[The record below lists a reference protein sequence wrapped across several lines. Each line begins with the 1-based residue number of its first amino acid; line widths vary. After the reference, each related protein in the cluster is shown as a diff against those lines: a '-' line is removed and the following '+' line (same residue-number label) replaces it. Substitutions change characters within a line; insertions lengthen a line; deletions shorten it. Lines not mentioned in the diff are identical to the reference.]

1 MMAWLVVVLMV
12 VGLWAQPARDCGF
25 ALMVVQN
32 GLDAFAA
39 GVAQIGPYT
48 EADSYLLGGLD
59 YIEGY
64 CGVRVDPQ
72 IFRRW

>member
-1 MMAWLVVVLMV
+1 MLLAGLLLAL
-12 VGLWAQPARDCGF
+12 GLWAQPTRDCGF

-39 GVAQIGPYT
+39 DVPQIGPYT
-48 EADSYLLGGLD
+48 DAEAYLAGGLD

-64 CGVRVDPQ
+64 CGVRVDPA
-72 IFRRW
+72 IFGRRG